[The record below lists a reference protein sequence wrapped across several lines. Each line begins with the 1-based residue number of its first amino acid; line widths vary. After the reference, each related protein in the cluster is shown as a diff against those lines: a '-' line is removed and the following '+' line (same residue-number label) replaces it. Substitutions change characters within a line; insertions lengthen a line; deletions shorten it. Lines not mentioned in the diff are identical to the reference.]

1 MLREVSMNA
10 LAARG
15 HLVFCDLGDVR
26 FFADPSDR
34 VVGTWLIW
42 HGGWQRR
49 EILRAV
55 ELLSDAGRLQPDSV
69 FVDVGAHIGT
79 HTVYALHAGRFASA
93 VAFEP
98 EPRNA
103 RVLAMNLETN
113 GFGGIARVVQKAA
126 GSSAGNASLHL
137 HPRNTGAHT
146 IGAPPSID
154 GRDRIEVP
162 IVRVGDELQLLG
174 IQPAQVGLVWV
185 DVEGYEAHVLEGL
198 ASLIA
203 ESVPIVFEFTPSLYD
218 LDTRRRL
225 VDMLADRY
233 TVIHSLG
240 RRDPATPI
248 RELISREHTD
258 DLLVF

>member
-1 MLREVSMNA
+1 MNA

-42 HGGWQRR
+42 HGSWQRR
-49 EILRAV
+49 EMLHAV
-55 ELLSDAGRLQPDSV
+55 ELLSTAGRLKPDTV

-79 HTVYALHAGRFASA
+79 HTVYGLRTGRFARA

-113 GFGGIARVVQKAA
+113 GFAGIASVVEKAA
-126 GSSAGNASLHL
+126 GSAAGNALLHL
-137 HPRNTGAHT
+137 HPRNTGAHS
-146 IGAPPSID
+146 IGARPSVDGHGRID
-154 GRDRIEVP
+154 VP
-162 IVRVGDELQLLG
+162 MVRVGDELKSLG
-174 IQPAQVGLVWV
+174 IQPAEVGLVWV
-185 DVEGYEAHVLEGL
+185 DVEGYEARVLDGL

-203 ESVPIVFEFTPSLYD
+203 QSVPIVFEFAPSLYD
-218 LDTRRRL
+218 LNTKQRL

-233 TVIHSLG
+233 SIVHSLG
-240 RRDPATPI
+240 RGDPATPI
-248 RELISREHTD
+248 GDLISRERTD